1 MRLLSKMFSFQGWD
15 TRLDY
20 LASIGMSVA
29 FLLVG
34 VLLVFGLSKVLAPAS
49 MEPDGEPTLLAVI
62 ALVSVFVAIVAMRV
76 LSTCR
81 RFRDMGRSPWLTLL
95 MIIPGVNLITGIAL
109 LFVPSAP
116 GQSPYEAAN
125 VF

>member
-1 MRLLSKMFSFQGWD
+1 
-15 TRLDY
+15 
-20 LASIGMSVA
+20 MSVA

-81 RFRDMGRSPWLTLL
+81 RFRDMGRSP
-95 MIIPGVNLITGIAL
+95 
-109 LFVPSAP
+109 
-116 GQSPYEAAN
+116 
-125 VF
+125 